1 MVRSVTHAHT
11 GFGKR
16 AFAASVAGLRACSA
30 IPVSPDMT
38 NKFAHPAPERGIS
51 VVLHAGDTVSFPDL
65 QTDGNC
71 VSDALSWAKLN
82 VAIAER

>member
-1 MVRSVTHAHT
+1 
-11 GFGKR
+11 
-16 AFAASVAGLRACSA
+16 
-30 IPVSPDMT
+30 MT